1 MSFHQRCGSRI
12 HLSNLNHTA
21 RRNINDFNHGIVLSS
36 EPMVDEVWFQVRIDE
51 KVCFAQM
58 SDVVVFF
65 PSLASVALFSIRCFI
80 LDTSMEWNYG
90 NRCYMY
96 ESRNN

>member
-58 SDVVVFF
+58 CDVVAFF
-65 PSLASVALFSIRCFI
+65 PSLARASSIFYSMFYSRHKHGMELWKSVLHV
-80 LDTSMEWNYG
+80 
-90 NRCYMY
+90 
-96 ESRNN
+96 

>member
-58 SDVVVFF
+58 CDDVVVIFF
-65 PSLASVALFSIRCFI
+65 PSRASIAI
-80 LDTSMEWNYG
+80 LYSMFY
-90 NRCYMY
+90 
-96 ESRNN
+96 SRHKHGMVLWRSVLHV

>member
-58 SDVVVFF
+58 CDVVVFF
-65 PSLASVALFSIRCFI
+65 VRL
-80 LDTSMEWNYG
+80 
-90 NRCYMY
+90 
-96 ESRNN
+96 

>member
-51 KVCFAQM
+51 KVCFFGIYLCEKEIVCYQF
-58 SDVVVFF
+58 VVYFRHKHGME
-65 PSLASVALFSIRCFI
+65 LWKSVLHV
-80 LDTSMEWNYG
+80 
-90 NRCYMY
+90 
-96 ESRNN
+96 